1 MKHLTQF
8 VGALGLALLI
18 SGCHDKAHD
27 PMESHTDHAQARAHA
42 TPEATQVPSDK
53 KFVPDSSLH
62 EGMAR
67 VRKAVETLQHM
78 EHGHLDAGQVRATS
92 DEIQAAV
99 DFMFANC
106 KLDPEADAALHPLL
120 ARVLTAN
127 EALRKKPEDAT
138 PLVELRSVIDQYP
151 QVFEDSDWNEV
162 KEQEAK

>member
-1 MKHLTQF
+1 MKNLKQF

-18 SGCHDKAHD
+18 SGCNDKAHE
-27 PMESHTDHAQARAHA
+27 PMESHADHAPAHA
-42 TPEATQVPSDK
+42 HEMQESSQLPAGK

-78 EHGHLDAGQVRATS
+78 EHGHLDAGQVGATS

-106 KLDPEADAALHPLL
+106 KLAPDADAALHPLL

-138 PLVELRSVIDQYP
+138 PLVELRAVIDQYP
-151 QVFEDSDWNEV
+151 QVFEDGEWSEV
-162 KEQEAK
+162 KEPQAK